1 MGDVEPTDRK
11 RLHITP
17 FSAALLDRFIPQSLA
32 PSASNI
38 SFHTV
43 EIFPER
49 AFGYVELPTV
59 DAEKLKKKLNG
70 MTLKGGKVH
79 IEDAKPEKKRK
90 AEVAETEEERKVRK
104 KVRKEEKRKREEGV
118 LAGHEL
124 EEGRRVKR
132 GWTSEGSEK
141 KRDRKSKKVKGADGV
156 DGRKA
161 RLRTSVPPNKASA
174 EVKTDST
181 GQMKKVKKEKKEK
194 AEKSGKRN
202 IIVVQEFAQS
212 QKPDI
217 AEEGSAGK
225 TAAVQYEDSI
235 GWVDENGKVVEA
247 LSTSTRPKRHSL
259 PDPIPTQTNSS
270 SKIEDSV
277 DVDESD
283 SDEAISSVLSS
294 DPPSEDVANI
304 QPEHEVDE
312 RVSAQTDIAPV
323 SNSQSTAPERT
334 PVRDLPEPANEVHPL
349 EALFKRPAAEPES
362 ASKLKPSPIDTSFSF
377 FTSGPTDDVEDEG
390 AGYPP
395 QTPHTKEDLEWR
407 SMRSAAP
414 TPDTAAIGK
423 RFDFSLARDED
434 EDEDEEEQEGH
445 IDLTE
450 VQEDVQMSEGSGM
463 VQNGVTSDGKEESAF
478 RKWFYDNRGDLN
490 RTWKK
495 RRRDERKQKR
505 QRENKRF
512 GRRIA

>member
-294 DPPSEDVANI
+294 DPPSEDEANI

-312 RVSAQTDIAPV
+312 
-323 SNSQSTAPERT
+323 
-334 PVRDLPEPANEVHPL
+334 
-349 EALFKRPAAEPES
+349 
-362 ASKLKPSPIDTSFSF
+362 
-377 FTSGPTDDVEDEG
+377 
-390 AGYPP
+390 
-395 QTPHTKEDLEWR
+395 
-407 SMRSAAP
+407 
-414 TPDTAAIGK
+414 
-423 RFDFSLARDED
+423 RDED

-445 IDLTE
+445 VDLTE
-450 VQEDVQMSEGSGM
+450 VQEDVQMSEGPGM
-463 VQNGVTSDGKEESAF
+463 MQNVVASDVKEESAF

-505 QRENKRF
+505 QRDNKRL